1 MLSRV
6 VQKTVR
12 TLVPLL
18 RDGADLSQR
27 LALDTLKFSPET
39 VIRGYLN
46 GYFPLPEKGRI
57 RWRAPKTRAV
67 IPVDEFHIP
76 KNVKRLVRQQ
86 KFEVR
91 FDTAFGEVIRGCADR
106 SESWINDAIIS
117 VYTRLHEAGVAHSV
131 EAWQDG
137 ELVGGLYG
145 VRIGSYFATE
155 SQFHRVRDAGK
166 VAFVSLFE
174 RLNSSGFQ
182 LHDVQ
187 SMTPYL
193 SQFGAIEVSDSEFAA
208 GLMHSVIAP
217 SKWETYVTGTAEDS
231 NERAASA
238 AAHAAIVT

>member
-12 TLVPLL
+12 TLVPRL

-27 LALDTLKFSPET
+27 LALDTLKFSPES

-46 GYFPLPEKGRI
+46 GYFPFPENGRI
-57 RWRAPKTRAV
+57 RWRAPKSRAV
-67 IPVDEFHIP
+67 IPVDQFHIP
-76 KNVKRLVRQQ
+76 KNVKRLVRQE
-86 KFEVR
+86 KFEIR

-106 SESWINDAIIS
+106 TDSWINDSIIS
-117 VYTRLHEAGVAHSV
+117 VYSRLHETGVAHSV

-137 ELVGGLYG
+137 ELAGGLYG
-145 VRIGSYFATE
+145 IRIGSYFATE

-174 RLNSSGFQ
+174 RLNSCGFQ

-187 SMTPYL
+187 TMTPYL
-193 SQFGAIEVSDSEFAA
+193 GQFGAVEVSGSEFSAD
-208 GLMHSVIAP
+208 LMHSVIAP
-217 SKWETYVTGTAEDS
+217 SPWENYMTFTAEDS
-231 NERAASA
+231 NDQTVSA